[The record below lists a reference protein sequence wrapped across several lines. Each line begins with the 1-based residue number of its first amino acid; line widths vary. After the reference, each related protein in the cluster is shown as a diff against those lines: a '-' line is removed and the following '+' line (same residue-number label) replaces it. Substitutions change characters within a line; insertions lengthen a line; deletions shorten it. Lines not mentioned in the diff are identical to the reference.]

1 MPVANKKRLA
11 VLMCGHLR
19 TYKKCLKNFKST
31 IVEANKEDYDID
43 IFVATSN
50 VVTQRHHDPVIKP
63 SSILKGSK
71 KHPTAYKVNI
81 EETIAELEE
90 CYKPASVILLEED
103 LNKYNSYAVNEWN
116 HFKYG
121 IYLKPYLAM
130 KKVKDKQKKEGFRYD
145 AVLRTRPDVKYRLP
159 VKISNLKENT
169 IYLPGGWVK
178 NPERYDD
185 DVYHSDVLAYGD
197 LKTMNKYTDIHKIN
211 KPLPSKISAEW
222 SERSEN
228 QLYLYLKHNKINIKY
243 CLKQRIDY
251 KVERK

>member
-1 MPVANKKRLA
+1 MTVVSKKKLA

-43 IFVATSN
+43 IFVVTSN
-50 VVTQRHHDPVIKP
+50 VVAQREHGPVIKP

-71 KHPTAYKVNI
+71 KHPTVYKVNV
-81 EETIAELEE
+81 EETTAELVE
-90 CYKPASVILLEED
+90 CYKPASVTFIEED
-103 LNKYNSYAVNEWN
+103 FDKYNSYAVNEWS

-130 KKVKDKQKKEGFRYD
+130 KKVKDKQEEEGFRYD
-145 AVLRTRPDVKYRLP
+145 AVLRTRPDVTYRVP
-159 VKISNLKENT
+159 VKINDLEENT

-185 DVYHSDVLAYGD
+185 DVYHADVLAYGD
-197 LKTMNKYTDIHKIN
+197 FETMNKYTNIHKMD
-211 KPLPSKISAEW
+211 KPLPSKLNAEW

-243 CLKQRIDY
+243 CLKQRRDY